1 MTFGLGKK
9 VNIEDTMIKHNLLNL
24 EQMTVKALAIFMFK
38 QNAGLN
44 PPAFNN
50 LFLTNSSKYN
60 TRSKTQI
67 IPWSY
72 TTKLNQQ
79 SISFCGPSSW
89 NSLPLCIKGKNQ
101 SVKTFAKNVTKYL
114 ICHFSNK

>member
-1 MTFGLGKK
+1 MKHLLNKLRCSLGAVCRVKPLLNQDTLLQLYHSLINSHLLYCVQNWCYGNKTFCQKLHRISNKFLRMTFGLGEK

-50 LFLTNSSKYN
+50 
-60 TRSKTQI
+60 Q
-67 IPWSY
+67 
-72 TTKLNQQ
+72 
-79 SISFCGPSSW
+79 G
-89 NSLPLCIKGKNQ
+89 
-101 SVKTFAKNVTKYL
+101 
-114 ICHFSNK
+114 